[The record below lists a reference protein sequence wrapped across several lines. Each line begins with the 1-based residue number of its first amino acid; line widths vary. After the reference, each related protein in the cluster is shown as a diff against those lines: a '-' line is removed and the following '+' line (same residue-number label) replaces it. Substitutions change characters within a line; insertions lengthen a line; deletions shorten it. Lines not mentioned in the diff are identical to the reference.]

1 MAELTFVFLRV
12 SIRTQWNIRKLDL
25 DLEVTLELVGFF
37 KCQKLNFWHFLAY
50 LLEVSGGFIPQ
61 EML

>member
-12 SIRTQWNIRKLDL
+12 SIRTQWNIRKL

>member
-25 DLEVTLELVGFF
+25 EVTLELVGFF
-37 KCQKLNFWHFLAY
+37 KCQKLNFGHFLAY
-50 LLEVSGGFIPQ
+50 LLEVSGGFIPP